1 MAVAALGCCLRAA
14 AVVLEKTKRIGLQ
27 NLSVGVEY
35 CYRYTK
41 GDVYI
46 MGMGHILY

>member
-1 MAVAALGCCLRAA
+1 MDDVFTETLILLAFETMRV
-14 AVVLEKTKRIGLQ
+14 RISLQ
-27 NLSVGVEY
+27 NLSFRVEY